1 MACGGCG
8 KSQVRHNPKTDKR
21 GNSLN
26 KYGYLKP
33 NQLEILKAEQEKKDK
48 ENK

>member
-8 KSQVRHNPKTDKR
+8 KSKVKHVPSQDKR
-21 GNSLN
+21 GNSLS
-26 KYGYLKP
+26 KYAYLKP
-33 NQLEILKAEQEKKDK
+33 NQLAILKAEQEKKDK